1 VRAISIVNC
10 LILTFLLALALPA
23 TAKEESKIKSRFD
36 RVNGSGGKGNAGDVR
51 IKLTDKET
59 TVHVKARGLDSG
71 TSYEVQV
78 LDPDDPDAVGY
89 PLRDAFSPGGNGS
102 INFKIDPVA
111 EGGGAER
118 DPRGKYVQIFD
129 LDAQTEVLRALIDA
143 TAGQG
148 PPVRG
153 PVKAPH
159 IKEQT
164 ALEPA
169 SGVSGSAHAR
179 YDQRPNGKGRFTVQL
194 RGAPDGDYELYLGG
208 KPSPGPAT
216 PDAAFTPNSGGSAML
231 SFDTKSKGNS
241 NGKSKGH
248 NKKMSLS
255 GLSPYLEWLE
265 IWHVGADA
273 IYYSGYVAAQIDGL
287 NVCEPDP
294 ASENVPNDI
303 VPPAG
308 SVDVVF
314 DRDTEC
320 VGHLD
325 VTLAGATGDLS
336 VFVDGALRPDTALAD
351 QTTSFSGIPG
361 GAFVEI
367 LDGADTPYFEGTTP
381 DGV

>member
-36 RVNGSGGKGNAGDVR
+36 RVNG